1 MNYTKSQVI
10 DYVKTL
16 DKTIRTNGGK
26 PVKYRSRMEDY
37 AK

>member
-1 MNYTKSQVI
+1 MIILK
-10 DYVKTL
+10 D